1 MPLILLALA
10 IVLPLMKL
18 LGLWAA
24 LTWGWALLPGLV
36 LLVILLLLLA
46 AVILFS

>member
-1 MPLILLALA
+1 MPILLLALA
-10 IVLPLMKL
+10 ITLPLMKL

-36 LLVILLLLLA
+36 ILVICVLFILAGLL
-46 AVILFS
+46 FT